1 MNKENKDEI
10 KKENNNTT
18 NEQKLLLLTKLIIEA
33 DKKIEERYN
42 LENGK
47 K

>member
-10 KKENNNTT
+10 KKENNNPT

-33 DKKIEERYN
+33 DKKIEEQDN
-42 LENGK
+42 CK
-47 K
+47 KK

>member
-18 NEQKLLLLTKLIIEA
+18 NEQKLLLLAKLIIEA